1 MRLKSCCICCP
12 TGRLTMPER
21 YAGYA
26 ASRLMEAGAR
36 YRRIAAQDY
45 ADNLG
50 ELAKIASLT
59 WDAAMDILSALALL
73 DGERLTGRST
83 WLYRYAERAL
93 PVETGLYWRY
103 LARLHNFQHKPDH
116 PEPAFRQA
124 CLYTGILLQLLNDRL
139 PAALQLPATSRGWL
153 ALPLHQ

>member
-1 MRLKSCCICCP
+1 
-12 TGRLTMPER
+12 MPER

-26 ASRLMEAGAR
+26 ASRLTEAGER
-36 YRRIAAQDY
+36 YHKIAVQDY

-73 DGERLTGRST
+73 DGERLTGTST
-83 WLYRYAERAL
+83 SLYHYAKRAL
-93 PVETGLYWRY
+93 PAETRLHWRY

-116 PEPAFRQA
+116 PESDFRQA
-124 CLYTGILLQLLNDRL
+124 CHYTGILLQLLNDRL
-139 PAALQLPATSRGWL
+139 PAALQLPAPSRSWL
-153 ALPLHQ
+153 TLPPPQ